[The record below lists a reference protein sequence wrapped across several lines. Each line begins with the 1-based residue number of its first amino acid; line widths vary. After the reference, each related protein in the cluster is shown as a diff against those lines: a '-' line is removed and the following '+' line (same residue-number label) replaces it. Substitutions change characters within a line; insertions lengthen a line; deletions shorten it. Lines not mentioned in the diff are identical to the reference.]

1 MEVPYPGG
9 PDDEG
14 SLGGM
19 IAVVEE
25 NQPGEFISRR

>member
-1 MEVPYPGG
+1 MEVPYPGA

-25 NQPGEFISRR
+25 NPPGEFISRR